1 MTAKRAIKND
11 FPIFRQAKT
20 FKPWVYLD
28 SAATAQK
35 PKAVIEAEKEWY
47 EKYNANIHRGIYHL
61 SEQATELIEA
71 VRQKVS
77 AFIGAGNSR
86 SIVFTSGTT
95 DGINLVA
102 QAWARHYLKKDDVIL
117 LTEMEHH
124 ANLVPW
130 QKLAGEL
137 KLDLRFW
144 PIDQQG
150 RLKLEEMDK
159 LFQGAKLLAITQ
171 VSNVLGTVNPL
182 QKIIK
187 EAHRRR
193 IRVVVDAAQSV
204 PHFAVNMKRL
214 KADFF
219 IFSAHKMLG
228 PTGVGMVYI
237 NPELFAEVKEYRLG
251 GGMIR
256 EVSKKKAS
264 FTDLPWRLEAGTLP
278 LAQIF
283 ALGKAIDYL
292 ENIGMVK
299 IMRHDQLLTKYTYQ
313 KLLQVN
319 GVRVIGPA
327 PKDRCG
333 LVSFVVDDIH
343 PHDLATWLDQYHI
356 CVRAGHHCAM
366 PLHQKLKLP
375 ATVRASFYIYN
386 DRRDID
392 IFIRALKRIISQW
405 GREG

>member
-1 MTAKRAIKND
+1 MPRKIKND

-28 SAATAQK
+28 SAATSQK
-35 PKAVIEAEKEWY
+35 PKAVIEAEKDWY

-61 SEQATELIEA
+61 SEQATELIEG
-71 VRQKVS
+71 VRQRV
-77 AFIGAGNSR
+77 ADFIGAESKR
-86 SIVFTSGTT
+86 SIIFTSGTT

-102 QAWARHYLKKDDVIL
+102 QSWARHYLKQGDVVL

-130 QKLAGEL
+130 QRLAEEL
-137 KLDLRFW
+137 KLELRFW
-144 PIDQQG
+144 PIDKQG
-150 RLKLEEMDK
+150 RLELEGMDQ
-159 LFQGAKLLAITQ
+159 LFREVKLLAITQ

-187 EAHRRR
+187 AAHRKR
-193 IRVVVDAAQSV
+193 IRVVVDGAQSV

-219 IFSAHKMLG
+219 VFSAHKMLG
-228 PTGVGMVYI
+228 PTGVGVVYI
-237 NPELFAEVKEYRLG
+237 NPELFSKVREYRLG

-264 FTDLPWRLEAGTLP
+264 FADLPWRLEAGTLP

-283 ALGKAIDYL
+283 ALREAIGYL
-292 ENIGMVK
+292 EKVGMVR
-299 IMRHDQLLTKYTYQ
+299 IMRHDQLLTKYAYQ
-313 KLLQVN
+313 KLMQIKEVQI
-319 GVRVIGPA
+319 VGPA
-327 PKDRCG
+327 PRQRSG
-333 LVSFVVDDIH
+333 LISFVVDDIH

-386 DRRDID
+386 DKRDID
-392 IFIRALKRIISQW
+392 IFIRALRQIINKWRKQ
-405 GREG
+405 

>member
-1 MTAKRAIKND
+1 MPRKIKND
-11 FPIFRQAKT
+11 FPIFRQART
-20 FKPWVYLD
+20 PKPWVYLD
-28 SAATAQK
+28 SAATAHK
-35 PKAVIEAEKEWY
+35 PKAVIEAEKDWY
-47 EKYNANIHRGIYHL
+47 EKYNANVHRGIYHL

-71 VRQKVS
+71 VRKKV
-77 AFIGAGNSR
+77 ADFIGAGSSR

-95 DGINLVA
+95 DGINLIA
-102 QAWARHYLKKDDVIL
+102 QAWARHYLKKGDVIL

-130 QKLAGEL
+130 QKLASEL
-137 KLDLRFW
+137 KLELRFW
-144 PIDQQG
+144 PIDEQG

-159 LFQGAKLLAITQ
+159 LFVGVKLLAITQ

-187 EAHRRR
+187 AAHRQK

-219 IFSAHKMLG
+219 VFSAHKMLG
-228 PTGVGMVYI
+228 PTGVGVVYI
-237 NPELFAEVKEYRLG
+237 NPELFSQVKEYRLG

-264 FTDLPWRLEAGTLP
+264 FADLPWRLEAGTLP

-283 ALGKAIDYL
+283 ALAEAISYL
-292 ENIGMVK
+292 EKIGMVR
-299 IMRHDQLLTKYTYQ
+299 IMRHDQLLTKYAYH
-313 KLLQVN
+313 KLMQIEEVKI
-319 GVRVIGPA
+319 IGPV

-366 PLHQKLKLP
+366 PLHRKLKLA

-386 DRRDID
+386 DKQDID
-392 IFIRALKRIISQW
+392 IFIRALKKIISQW
-405 GREG
+405 KREG